1 MNRDQLKELIQGT
14 PAPIPTPFDDD
25 YRLDLAKVADMTQ
38 WWVEQG
44 LGTKTAAFKVASA
57 MGQGPDLSD
66 DEWPHLLR
74 TVVNAAGGNA
84 TVLCALKA
92 KSTLNTIE
100 DARKAQDL
108 GAVGLQIDL
117 PFYHHPDPDTHVRHF
132 TAISD
137 AIDIGIMIYN
147 THWFCFNPVKEY
159 VNADTMLRLKDA
171 ERVVAIKWSVP
182 AGEDYDQMRRFSDT
196 FNVIDN
202 WGDRVRTHR
211 NGGRGFISSLI
222 PAYPAHDLELWQ
234 LLEAGRYDEVK
245 AKEARVEAAFAS
257 GGGSPKAMLAAMG
270 RPMGPS
276 RLPSASLDE
285 AQIAAARKAMT
296 ELGWLNR
303 SERQ

>member
-25 YRLDLAKVADMTQ
+25 YRLDLARLADMTQ

-74 TVVNAAGGNA
+74 TVVDAAGSDA
-84 TVLCALKA
+84 TVICGLKVKNTLHTIDDAL
-92 KSTLNTIE
+92 
-100 DARKAQDL
+100 RAQDL

-117 PFYHHPDPDTHVRHF
+117 PFFHHSDQDGNLRHF

-147 THWFCFNPVKEY
+147 THWFCLNPVKEY

-171 ERVVAIKWSVP
+171 EHVVAIKWSVP
-182 AGEDYDQMRRFSDT
+182 DGEDYDQMRRFSDT

-202 WGDRVRTHR
+202 WGDKVRTHR
-211 NGGRGFISSLI
+211 NGGRGYISSMI
-222 PAYPAHDLELWQ
+222 PAYAKYDLEVWE
-234 LLEAGRYDEVK
+234 LLEARRYDEAK
-245 AKEARVEAAFAS
+245 AMGDRVDAAFAS
-257 GGGSPKAMLAAMG
+257 GGGSAKPMLAAMG
-270 RPMGPS
+270 HPMGPS
-276 RLPSASLDE
+276 RPPALSPDD
-285 AQIAAARKAMT
+285 AQIAAARKAMV
-296 ELGWLNR
+296 ELGWLA
-303 SERQ
+303 